1 MPTAPGNTVP
11 VLEVRNLTRRFGA
24 LVAVNDLSFRVA
36 RGRVLGIAGPNG
48 SGKSTLFNIIT
59 GIPFPPSSGEVLLEG
74 RPIRGIRADR
84 IARAGILRTFQKD
97 AEFVTLSAWQNVY
110 ASAVYN
116 AGLSGAAARDS
127 ARQALADVG
136 LAADRHEFAAGSLT
150 VFERKQLMIA
160 SALAGAPKILLLDE
174 PAAGLTRPEF
184 AGLIHL
190 VNTVRDRGITVVLI
204 EHVLPLLLA
213 VSEHLMVLNYGTVI
227 ADGAPSDVVRD
238 PEVITAY
245 LGRREVTA

>member
-1 MPTAPGNTVP
+1 MPAAPDPAP
-11 VLEVRNLTRRFGA
+11 VLEVRNLCRRFGA
-24 LVAVNDLSFRVA
+24 LVAVNDVSFTVA

-59 GIPFPPSSGEVLLEG
+59 GIPFGPSSGKVLLEG
-74 RPIRGIRADR
+74 RPITGLRADR

-97 AEFVTLSAWQNVY
+97 AEFVSLPAWQNVR

-136 LAADRHEFAAGSLT
+136 LAPDRHDIAAGSLT

-160 SALAGAPKILLLDE
+160 SALAGAPQVLLLDE

-184 AGLIHL
+184 TGLIHL

-213 VSEHLMVLNYGTVI
+213 VSEHLMVLNHGTVI
-227 ADGAPSDVVRD
+227 ARGDPSQVVRN
-238 PEVITAY
+238 PEVVTAY
-245 LGRREVTA
+245 LGRRGVTA